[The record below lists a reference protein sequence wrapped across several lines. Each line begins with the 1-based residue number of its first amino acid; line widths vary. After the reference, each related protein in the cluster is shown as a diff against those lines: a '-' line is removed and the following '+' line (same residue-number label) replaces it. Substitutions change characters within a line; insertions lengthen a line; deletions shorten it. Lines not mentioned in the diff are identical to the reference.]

1 MNNKLKNLKLED
13 NFKGTFAE
21 YVNQKVPHPTSPN
34 QEITLET
41 DYQLFLASKKR
52 KPNGFDSNLKKYLSL
67 EWIKIKD
74 LYFDGTINVRNR
86 VFHIKD
92 RNKTYELASK
102 YRPSALDALH
112 VVRIEGKNY
121 VDDGQK
127 RSAGSLLRF
136 GNPEMLVP
144 CLVDITLE
152 DLPEKEIERK
162 RRSGFVTINMER
174 DQLDK
179 FTQYASRYADG
190 DAMATAIFNITIPT
204 HCAVNPN
211 TEDRPIFKAL
221 GTIEKIIKGKYTG
234 DSIDVLDKHLK
245 RVRGPKVQQSF
256 IQHRNTYLADYPEGS
271 PHGNYILGVT
281 AFFYTFDNLVGY
293 DTSKL
298 DYVMK
303 CAKDLDLIKE
313 YDKDTD
319 TTSMRG
325 ILSDE
330 DFVDYGNSLKGRT
343 GHITAI
349 ENFGKLW
356 NTIYDE
362 VKGAK
367 LILGEAIDKT
377 FLNNFR
383 IYVTSKKG
391 FTFHQYTYDTYIQ
404 ELKKDG
410 DFPSPIKF

>member
-245 RVRGPKVQQSF
+245 RVRGPKVSV
-256 IQHRNTYLADYPEGS
+256 PG
-271 PHGNYILGVT
+271 
-281 AFFYTFDNLVGY
+281 
-293 DTSKL
+293 
-298 DYVMK
+298 
-303 CAKDLDLIKE
+303 
-313 YDKDTD
+313 
-319 TTSMRG
+319 SMRG
-325 ILSDE
+325 
-330 DFVDYGNSLKGRT
+330 GPPQRT
-343 GHITAI
+343 GTKTKASMMGIDGASSTPKKNNAKTGLGSKTMSTKTSDKIKGTNISRTALQKRRARRKMM
-349 ENFGKLW
+349 GS
-356 NTIYDE
+356 T
-362 VKGAK
+362 
-367 LILGEAIDKT
+367 
-377 FLNNFR
+377 
-383 IYVTSKKG
+383 
-391 FTFHQYTYDTYIQ
+391 
-404 ELKKDG
+404 
-410 DFPSPIKF
+410 